1 MIIILYNLLYLHTQL
16 NDKDMTTSNQYQL
29 RTEWR
34 NLNLKLDQIYRSLNI
49 NTKSG
54 YIPTEE
60 YLNWVNEL
68 KVRRD
73 YLTTIVD

>member
-1 MIIILYNLLYLHTQL
+1 
-16 NDKDMTTSNQYQL
+16 MTASNQNQL

-34 NLNLKLDQIYRSLNI
+34 NLNLKLNQIYKVLNT
-49 NTKSG
+49 NMKSG
-54 YIPTEE
+54 YNPSEE

-73 YLTTIVD
+73 YLTTIVN

>member
-1 MIIILYNLLYLHTQL
+1 
-16 NDKDMTTSNQYQL
+16 MTTQSQRQL
-29 RTEWR
+29 RTEWM
-34 NLNLKLDQIYRSLNI
+34 NLNLKLNQIYRVLNI

-54 YIPTEE
+54 YNPTEE